1 MNRLKMISSVVVAMT
16 LFAGCSVKNPT
27 TGDFMRMHAADEKAM
42 GLDQKEIAKNWDK
55 GLALKKSGEKLVK
68 HGEELVKSGEQD
80 VMTGK
85 HEIEQGNADIIEGT
99 RLSAESERVFREKYP
114 DLKLEIK

>member
-1 MNRLKMISSVVVAMT
+1 MNRLKMIGTVVVAMT
-16 LFAGCSVKNPT
+16 VFAGCSAKEPT

-55 GLALKKSGEKLVK
+55 GLALKQSGEKLVK
-68 HGEELVKSGEQD
+68 HGEELIKSGEQD
-80 VMTGK
+80 IRTGK

-99 RLSAESERVFREKYP
+99 KLSEESERIFREKYP

>member
-1 MNRLKMISSVVVAMT
+1 MNRLKMTSAIVVAMAV
-16 LFAGCSVKNPT
+16 FVGCTAKEPT

-68 HGEELVKSGEQD
+68 HGEELIKSGEQD
-80 VMTGK
+80 IMTGK
-85 HEIEQGNADIIEGT
+85 HEIEQGNKDIIYGAK
-99 RLSAESERVFREKYP
+99 LSDESERVFHEKYP
-114 DLKLEIK
+114 DLKLQIK

>member
-1 MNRLKMISSVVVAMT
+1 MNRLKMISTVVVAIT
-16 LFAGCSVKNPT
+16 VFAGCATKNPT

-68 HGEELVKSGEQD
+68 HGEELIKSGEQNI
-80 VMTGK
+80 MTGK
-85 HEIEQGNADIIEGT
+85 HEIEQGNVDIIEGT
-99 RLSAESERVFREKYP
+99 RLSNESERIFLEKYP

>member
-1 MNRLKMISSVVVAMT
+1 MNRLKMIGAVALAMT
-16 LFAGCSVKNPT
+16 VFVGCSAKEPT

-55 GLALKKSGEKLVK
+55 GLALKQSGEKLVK
-68 HGEELVKSGEQD
+68 HGEKLIKSGEQD
-80 VMTGK
+80 IMTGK

-99 RLSAESERVFREKYP
+99 RLSTESERVFREKYP

>member
-1 MNRLKMISSVVVAMT
+1 MNRLKMISAVVIAVSV
-16 LFAGCSVKNPT
+16 FAGCAVKEPT

-42 GLDQKEIAKNWDK
+42 GVEQKEIAKNWDK
-55 GLALKKSGEKLVK
+55 GLALKKSGEDLVK

-80 VMTGK
+80 IMTGK
-85 HEIEQGNADIIEGT
+85 HEIEQGNAYIVEGT
-99 RLSAESERVFREKYP
+99 KLSEESERVFREKYP